1 MDAAS
6 SAYGETMQA
15 RIQALSRRAQ
25 QSTGAEQER
34 TDMLGFLP
42 GRCHSSEQK
51 GGPRHI
57 TGEYCTAACPVPRS
71 SHCPLSFSRYTLA
84 RLLTDIR
91 QQAQKGSR

>member
-42 GRCHSSEQK
+42 GRCHSSEQRA
-51 GGPRHI
+51 GRGTLPVN
-57 TGEYCTAACPVPRS
+57 TAPPHVQFLGHPTARCHSAGTPWRAC
-71 SHCPLSFSRYTLA
+71 
-84 RLLTDIR
+84 
-91 QQAQKGSR
+91 